1 MTQAID
7 HTLRCTTWMLRTCAL
22 PTIALLV
29 AALPVSVFAADPPT
43 TSWGAPD
50 LQGTWDFRSITPF
63 ERPKELADKEFLTP
77 EEAEAW
83 EQRTL
88 DARAARRNEDPVQG
102 QGDVDVGY
110 NAFWLDRGEKMTGTM
125 RTSLVVDPPNGRIP
139 PLTDLAKRRSDERY
153 ARWGGVPSGPEDR
166 NPLERCIVGFNS
178 GPPMNPGAYNNF
190 AEIFQ
195 TPTYVAIL
203 NEMINDHRIIPL
215 DGRDHVPENM
225 RFWKGDS
232 RGRWE
237 GNTLVVTTKNFTEHT
252 NFRGSGP
259 NMVLT
264 ERFTRT
270 SQETL
275 LYEYTIDDP
284 ESFEAPWSVAVEMK
298 NSSDPLLEYACHEGN
313 RAMTLMLSGARVR
326 EEKGQSSDDWLA
338 TWYGGAKAAKAAREA
353 VEGEGET
360 APDDGN

>member
-1 MTQAID
+1 MAHASD
-7 HTLRCTTWMLRTCAL
+7 HTLRSINWMLRSCTL
-22 PTIALLV
+22 PTIALLL
-29 AALPVSVFAADPPT
+29 AALPVAVFAADPPT

-83 EQRTL
+83 EKRTL
-88 DARAARRNEDPVQG
+88 DASAARRNRDPVQG

-139 PLTDLAKRRSDERY
+139 ALTDLAKRRSDERY

-215 DGRDHVPENM
+215 DGRDHVPETM
-225 RFWKGDS
+225 RFWKGNS
-232 RGRWE
+232 RG
-237 GNTLVVTTKNFTEHT
+237 TLGREHA
-252 NFRGSGP
+252 G
-259 NMVLT
+259 
-264 ERFTRT
+264 
-270 SQETL
+270 
-275 LYEYTIDDP
+275 
-284 ESFEAPWSVAVEMK
+284 
-298 NSSDPLLEYACHEGN
+298 
-313 RAMTLMLSGARVR
+313 
-326 EEKGQSSDDWLA
+326 SDDQELHQA
-338 TWYGGAKAAKAAREA
+338 HELPRLGPQHGAHR
-353 VEGEGET
+353 T
-360 APDDGN
+360 LH

>member
-1 MTQAID
+1 MAHPSDYIF
-7 HTLRCTTWMLRTCAL
+7 HSFGGMLRGGAA
-22 PTIALLV
+22 PTIALLL
-29 AALPVSVFAADPPT
+29 AALPATAVAADPPT

-63 ERPKELADKEFLTP
+63 ERPKELADKEFLSP

-83 EQRTL
+83 EQRAL
-88 DARAARRNEDPVQG
+88 QASAARRNRDPVQG

-125 RTSLVVDPPNGRIP
+125 RTSLVVDPPDGRIP
-139 PLTDLAKRRSDERY
+139 PLTDLAKRRSAQRY

-232 RGRWE
+232 LGRWE
-237 GNTLVVTTKNFTEHT
+237 GKTLVVTTKNFTEHT

-270 SQETL
+270 SEETL

-284 ESFEAPWSVAVEMK
+284 ESFERPWSVAVEMK
-298 NSSDPLLEYACHEGN
+298 NTSDPLLEYACHEGN

-326 EEKGQSSDDWLA
+326 EKEGQSSDDWLA
-338 TWYGGAKAAKAAREA
+338 SWYGGAKAVKAAQ
-353 VEGEGET
+353 ET
-360 APDDGN
+360 LESADTAAPEDGK